1 MTSFNLSEWALRHKS
16 IVVYLMLAA
25 AIAGLWAYGKL
36 GREEDPPF
44 TIKTMVVKTVW
55 PGATAT
61 DVAEGIANPAFRDA
75 MRQHVNKSHR
85 GKRTERPSK

>member
-44 TIKTMVVKTVW
+44 TIKTMTVKTVW
-55 PGATAT
+55 PARPRPTPCRSPTGSRKAR
-61 DVAEGIANPAFRDA
+61 GSLRFR
-75 MRQHVNKSHR
+75 
-85 GKRTERPSK
+85 P